1 MSTKKKILPVGR
13 EIDSPLVN
21 LVNNHYISQHVF
33 DEYFKLYDQSDENS
47 FDFTDVP
54 TDISQ
59 YAWLQ
64 SYESLINDG
73 RSRRYGLRDIDI
85 ANISCIEL
93 MTSTNQCIQIDSQN
107 IAQLTFGMKGYSY
120 GMVKDEFLATHFSLI
135 FKSDDLHTFY
145 KTPANKSEDMQS
157 FLKNNSVSK
166 INVYPIEGDPTKY
179 DIEWSPLSTNDMND
193 AQQMVVLDGR
203 NYLLSYFSGIISV
216 YDVLAAI
223 YSGAHTE
230 ELDFEFENQIWN
242 MGNWS
247 ELHSQTELILLL
259 HSIENTMVEE
269 IDLQHMIKVKA
280 KDDGENSVNVY
291 NVLTNKRRK
300 IKFFS
305 LEELVAMPIYIEPE
319 IFWSGVATLF
329 LEMLENVDYLR

>member
-1 MSTKKKILPVGR
+1 MSTKKKILPIGR

-107 IAQLTFGMKGYSY
+107 IAQLT
-120 GMVKDEFLATHFSLI
+120 
-135 FKSDDLHTFY
+135 
-145 KTPANKSEDMQS
+145 
-157 FLKNNSVSK
+157 SV
-166 INVYPIEGDPTKY
+166 
-179 DIEWSPLSTNDMND
+179 
-193 AQQMVVLDGR
+193 
-203 NYLLSYFSGIISV
+203 
-216 YDVLAAI
+216 
-223 YSGAHTE
+223 
-230 ELDFEFENQIWN
+230 
-242 MGNWS
+242 
-247 ELHSQTELILLL
+247 
-259 HSIENTMVEE
+259 
-269 IDLQHMIKVKA
+269 
-280 KDDGENSVNVY
+280 
-291 NVLTNKRRK
+291 
-300 IKFFS
+300 
-305 LEELVAMPIYIEPE
+305 
-319 IFWSGVATLF
+319 
-329 LEMLENVDYLR
+329 